1 MLPSL
6 DLAAPQ
12 RFRVVL
18 GPQDDYFR
26 ERVNGRCC
34 KASTPLRRR
43 PIAWACGSQGPLL
56 EHAKGFN
63 IVSDGIAPGSIQV
76 PGNGLPIVLL
86 ADRQTTGG
94 YPKIAT
100 VISADIP
107 ALGRLTPGAKVAFEA
122 VDIAAAEA
130 AYRQLH
136 ADIDMIARSIVT
148 VRATKIDTTKL
159 LKSNLV
165 SGMIDAHD
173 GRPDRVHSRANML
186 DR

>member
-1 MLPSL
+1 MT
-6 DLAAPQ
+6 
-12 RFRVVL
+12 
-18 GPQDDYFR
+18 
-26 ERVNGRCC
+26 VNGRCW
-34 KASTPLRRR
+34 KASTPSRRR
-43 PIAWACGSQGPLL
+43 PIAWACASTGPLL

-100 VISADIP
+100 VISADMP
-107 ALGRLTPGAKVAFEA
+107 ALGRLTPGAKVAFAA

-130 AYRQLH
+130 AHGQLL
-136 ADIDMIARSIVT
+136 ADIEAIARSIVP
-148 VRATKIDTTKL
+148 VRAATIDATKL
-159 LKSNLV
+159 LESNLV

-173 GRPDRVHSRANML
+173 WRPERA
-186 DR
+186 